1 MNKTITKDIFR
12 LFLVI
17 IFPIHTWSLYLVF
30 YNFDWIARRTVFGD
44 AIGYGAYSLSFAL
57 LDSLLIF
64 LVVIPIFLLIRLSKG
79 PDIAKAIIGTVFFVV
94 VIWMIVYQI
103 NIINDFFIQAT
114 IENIVTTYNL
124 RYRYKI
130 GLVFSAAGII
140 ALTIGLPPFLVRRSN
155 KLESI
160 ILDFFQRLELISYL
174 YLFFDVIAIVIVIIR
189 NLEGIQV

>member
-1 MNKTITKDIFR
+1 M
-12 LFLVI
+12 
-17 IFPIHTWSLYLVF
+17 VF

-57 LDSLLIF
+57 LESLLIF
-64 LVVIPIFLLIRLSKG
+64 LVVVPIFLILRKKQGS
-79 PDIAKAIIGTVFFVV
+79 DIAKAIIGTVFFIVT
-94 VIWMIVYQI
+94 IWMIIYQI
-103 NIINDFFIQAT
+103 DKVNNFFIQAT

-140 ALTIGLPPFLVRRSN
+140 ALTIGFPPFLVRRSN

-160 ILDFFQRLELISYL
+160 ILDFFQQLELISYL

-189 NLEGIQV
+189 NLVDIQV